1 MLGTNIAKVG
11 QNCVVLDRSVI
22 EAFAAGGRAVL
33 TGRDYPAQEET
44 SAHLFVRSGSAGLT
58 FSRVDAWAMG
68 CAWVE

>member
-1 MLGTNIAKVG
+1 M
-11 QNCVVLDRSVI
+11 I